1 MLTTTGT
8 RILHGRDVIY
18 TDEPFI
24 TDANVVDQMNLA
36 VTAYQGN
43 SGDIDYLYKYYK
55 GEQPILWKDVESR
68 PEINNKIVENRA
80 NEIVSFKTGYLM
92 GEPVQYVAHCEA
104 DKVAE
109 EINLLNEYMFEEDK
123 ASKDKEIADW
133 MHICGTSYRLV
144 LPNTVRS
151 EDVAPFRIY
160 TLDPRN
166 TLVVYSSDIEHRPV
180 MGITYTNPVIGSP
193 RYCVYTENRY
203 YEIMENQIVVN
214 RPHIMGRIP
223 IIEYPANMAR
233 LGAFEIVIGLLDALN
248 DTASK
253 RQDGLDKF
261 VDALLLFHNVNIDK
275 NEYDEFMS
283 RGAIKFQDIDA
294 QTKAEIKY
302 IVNELNQGQTET
314 LVQHQ
319 YQTVLEICG
328 MPVMGNGTSD
338 SSNNGAIILRNGWS
352 NADARAKDTELMFKK
367 SEKKFLE
374 IVLDICRTRQRDF
387 NLRLG
392 NVEIRFTRR
401 NYENILAKSQVLT
414 TMLQQPK
421 IHPLLAFEHSGMFS
435 DPGVAY
441 EMSKEYFT
449 EHEQDVQEVPADEN
463 QDSAGDSTS
472 L

>member
-18 TDEPFI
+18 TDDIVSDENI
-24 TDANVVDQMNLA
+24 VVKMNQA
-36 VTAYQGN
+36 VSDYQKN
-43 SGDIDYLYKYYK
+43 SGDIDYLYRYYK
-55 GEQPILWKDVESR
+55 GEQPILWKEVESR
-68 PEINNKIVENRA
+68 PEINNIIVENRA

-104 DKVAE
+104 EKVAD
-109 EINLLNEYMFEEDK
+109 EINLLNEFMFEEDK
-123 ASKDKEIADW
+123 ATKDKELADW

-144 LPNTVRS
+144 LPNTNRS
-151 EDVAPFRIY
+151 EDSAPFRMY

-166 TLVVYSSDIEHRPV
+166 TLVVYSSDIEHKPV
-180 MGITYTNPVIGSP
+180 MGITYTNPVIGAP
-193 RYCVYTENRY
+193 KYYVYTDKRY
-203 YEIMENQIVVN
+203 YEITEGEIVVS

-261 VDALLLFHNVNIDK
+261 VDALLLFHNVNISTE
-275 NEYDEFMS
+275 EYDQFMS
-283 RGAIKFQDIDA
+283 RGAIKFQDIDS

-319 YQTVLEICG
+319 YQTILDICG
-328 MPVMGNGTSD
+328 MPNRNGGSSTSD
-338 SSNNGAIILRNGWS
+338 TGKAVMLRDGWS
-352 NADARAKDTELMFKK
+352 NAEARAKDTELMFKK
-367 SEKKFLE
+367 SEKRFLE
-374 IVLDICRTRQRDF
+374 LALDICRTRVNGF

-392 NVEIRFTRR
+392 NIEIRFTRR
-401 NYENILAKSQVLT
+401 NYENILEKSQVLT

-441 EMSKEYFT
+441 EMSKEYYA
-449 EHEQDVQEVPADEN
+449 EQEEVPADESE
-463 QDSAGDSTS
+463 DSAGDSTS